1 LRRTKVSRPRA
12 RARPRG
18 RPKQADTAALAE
30 VKSLA
35 ETLEVPLIK
44 VAELLADDREDYV
57 PPAALIPAIEASLEG
72 SLYTKSTVDA
82 YIAAVIELWRLQVTH
97 GNSNVENPY
106 SATVRGFLEQR
117 RRQCGKHDHASF
129 KDRGGDGIQASYS
142 PDEWLRIQDLLL
154 SGAAYTPQN
163 LRTRVDLLFGHYYL
177 LRGENRRKIEL
188 ADLSLL
194 EYPAAEG
201 PS

>member
-35 ETLEVPLIK
+35 ETLEVPLIE

-57 PPAALIPAIEASLEG
+57 PPAALIPAVEASLEG

-82 YIAAVIELWRLQVTH
+82 YIAAIIEL
-97 GNSNVENPY
+97 
-106 SATVRGFLEQR
+106 
-117 RRQCGKHDHASF
+117 
-129 KDRGGDGIQASYS
+129 
-142 PDEWLRIQDLLL
+142 
-154 SGAAYTPQN
+154 
-163 LRTRVDLLFGHYYL
+163 
-177 LRGENRRKIEL
+177 
-188 ADLSLL
+188 
-194 EYPAAEG
+194 
-201 PS
+201 